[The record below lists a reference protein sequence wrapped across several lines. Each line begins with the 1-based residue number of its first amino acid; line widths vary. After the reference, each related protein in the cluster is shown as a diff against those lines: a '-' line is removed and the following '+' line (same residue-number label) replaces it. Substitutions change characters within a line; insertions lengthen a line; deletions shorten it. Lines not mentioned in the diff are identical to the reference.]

1 MNISSYVHVYTVQS
15 FQNIHVSSR
24 CVDFRG
30 INRIYGYID
39 SVYHNKLHDRQQ
51 FFLKI
56 VMFFAFR
63 GLTGKLFFAKMC
75 VAHEIQNYPT

>member
-30 INRIYGYID
+30 IVFIYG
-39 SVYHNKLHDRQQ
+39 HDR
-51 FFLKI
+51 
-56 VMFFAFR
+56 
-63 GLTGKLFFAKMC
+63 
-75 VAHEIQNYPT
+75 